1 MNKFVCESFYAKL
14 IDNKTYCME
23 APRFDHYIE
32 NTTIAVYHFYES
44 IDSKEITE
52 VNKTGKCGMT
62 SDGTAVLPLYPG
74 DELFSE
80 LWKHA
85 IDVYNDADVRAA
97 CHSDSGDLLWR
108 TYCGAFVDKFGI
120 DQLNLFN
127 SLQKAIERE
136 DNWVMMKGNDDC
148 IKEKIT
154 KEFWQELV
162 QAR

>member
-1 MNKFVCESFYAKL
+1 MNKFVCESFYAKFM
-14 IDNKTYCME
+14 DNKTYCME

-74 DELFSE
+74 DELFSD

-85 IDVYNDADVRAA
+85 IKVYNDADVRAA

-120 DQLNLFN
+120 DELNLFN
-127 SLQKAIERE
+127 SL
-136 DNWVMMKGNDDC
+136 
-148 IKEKIT
+148 
-154 KEFWQELV
+154 
-162 QAR
+162 